1 MKKLI
6 IFATTNK
13 NFISINLIKTIINS
27 KLFKI
32 EAIIFKKKTP
42 KKEIYFFKKK
52 LNYKTKIYLTNSPEK
67 IKCCVLKFQKMK

>member
-1 MKKLI
+1 MWAGSIRQKYKNSNFKYKILLQNKMKKLI

-32 EAIIFKKKTP
+32 EAIILKKNSQ
-42 KKEIYFFKKK
+42 KKFIFLK
-52 LNYKTKIYLTNSPEK
+52 K
-67 IKCCVLKFQKMK
+67 IKL

>member
-32 EAIIFKKKTP
+32 EAIILKKNSQ
-42 KKEIYFFKKK
+42 KEIYFFKKIK
-52 LNYKTKIYLTNSPEK
+52 L
-67 IKCCVLKFQKMK
+67 

>member
-32 EAIIFKKKTP
+32 EAIIL
-42 KKEIYFFKKK
+42 KKK
-52 LNYKTKIYLTNSPEK
+52 LPKK
-67 IKCCVLKFQKMK
+67 KFIF